1 MQGVVYYL
9 TGMGGRLNAGLGQAL
24 LSRGLLVN
32 GRELVG
38 EFSKLEFQQKI
49 DLIAEDLQT
58 KFWHKDAR
66 VIANSFGAYLFL
78 HAQAQLQRYVGKVL
92 LLSPIVGEFAN
103 KEMMMGFI
111 PPRSQ
116 RLAELIRGGK
126 FNSPVHCEMH
136 VGSKD
141 WQSNPNAVRQVG
153 EAMGATVH
161 ILEDAGHSLPK
172 SYVNN
177 TLDNWLLEEKF
188 LVHYRQ

>member
-24 LSRGLLVN
+24 LRRGLLVN

-78 HAQAQLQRYVGKVL
+78 HAQAPLERYVGKVL

-103 KEMMMGFI
+103 EEMMMGFI

-116 RLAELIRGGK
+116 RLAELIRGSK
-126 FNSPVHCEMH
+126 FNSPVRCEIH

-141 WQSNPNAVRQVG
+141 WQSNPNAVSQ
-153 EAMGATVH
+153 MGSAIGANV
-161 ILEDAGHSLPK
+161 IVVKDAEHSLPK
-172 SYVNN
+172 SYVIKVI
-177 TLDNWLLEEKF
+177 DDWLSD
-188 LVHYRQ
+188 VIC